1 MFKQF
6 LRILTYTCNR
16 IHLEAVFLLSIQ
28 VNVYGYE
35 EQSCQPSDE
44 ADLANDRTFS
54 TDSETKVQYAYGIA
68 ELAQAVGCCQST
80 IYALKKSG
88 VLDSAVVS
96 RIGKRII
103 FDVGKARTVADNY
116 QKEQRASRRPDE
128 Q

>member
-1 MFKQF
+1 MDIKNNLASLLAKPIWQMTGEEF
-6 LRILTYTCNR
+6 LQLN
-16 IHLEAVFLLSIQ
+16 
-28 VNVYGYE
+28 
-35 EQSCQPSDE
+35 EQCK
-44 ADLANDRTFS
+44 DRNIS

-68 ELAQAVGCCQST
+68 DLAQAVGCCQST

-88 VLDSAVVS
+88 VLDSAIVS

-116 QKEQRASRRPDE
+116 QKEQRAFRRPDE